1 MLAGPLLALSCAL
14 SVAAG
19 ATSLRGST
27 RSLDLQNRE
36 ARRHDFT
43 YLKSSA
49 QVRHF
54 VDQGYL
60 SMVEGNADFVLHR
73 VSFPFAR
80 PEVEL
85 FINRLARQY
94 RAACGEQLV
103 VTSLTRPRNRQPWN
117 ASPRSV
123 HPTGM
128 AVDLRRP
135 WRRAC
140 RRWLEQVLLSLEDRG
155 VLEASYERG
164 LPHYHVAVFPRQYAR
179 YVARLASRDAPL
191 LRAGRYIV
199 LRGDT
204 LWKIAHRHAT
214 SVEAVKRA
222 NGLRS
227 NRIFPGQVLQVPSA
241 R

>member
-1 MLAGPLLALSCAL
+1 MALSGAL
-14 SVAAG
+14 TGAAG
-19 ATSLRGST
+19 ATSLRGTT

-43 YLKSSA
+43 FLRSSS
-49 QVRHF
+49 QVRQF

-60 SMVEGNADFVLHR
+60 AAVEGNADFVLHR
-73 VSFPFAR
+73 VSFPYAR
-80 PEVEL
+80 PEVKL
-85 FINRLARQY
+85 FITRLARQY

-128 AVDLRRP
+128 AVDLRRT
-135 WRRAC
+135 WHRAC
-140 RRWLEQVLLSLEDRG
+140 RTWLEQVLLSLEDRG

-164 LPHYHVAVFPRQYAR
+164 LPHYHVAVFPRQYAS
-179 YVARLASRDAPL
+179 YVARLGSRNASL
-191 LRAGRYIV
+191 LQPDRYIV

-204 LWKIAHRHAT
+204 LWRIAHRHAT
-214 SVEAVKRA
+214 SVDAVKRV

-227 NRIFPGQVLQVPSA
+227 NRIFPGQVLTVPSA